1 VLRNNWLRVAEWA
14 PARLRE
20 VWPTACHYVVA
31 TPATTAMP
39 RKTRRSDAA
48 RDQLLKD
55 HYALVHHV
63 AHKLS
68 RRLSTE
74 ASYDDL
80 VSAGS
85 IGLMNAAENF
95 DAARG
100 IAFSTFAVPRIRGAI
115 LDDLRAQDRASRALR
130 PKARTLNAAREAVA
144 QRTCGTPTTRDVA
157 AQLGVNVETIWEW
170 DSQIDAA
177 RNVSIDQPTVAG
189 EDTASPWQFAA
200 PDEPMDEAVA
210 RESSADAVR
219 EALEQLPPRE
229 RQVLALY
236 YYEELTQAQIA
247 QVLGVTES
255 RVSQLRSQALTRLR
269 RNEPLRQA
277 SVA

>member
-1 VLRNNWLRVAEWA
+1 
-14 PARLRE
+14 
-20 VWPTACHYVVA
+20 
-31 TPATTAMP
+31 MP
-39 RKTRRSDAA
+39 RKIRRPDAA

-68 RRLSTE
+68 RKLSTE

-85 IGLMNAAENF
+85 VGLINAAENF
-95 DAARG
+95 DDSRG

-115 LDDLRAQDRASRALR
+115 LDDLRAQDRASRSLR
-130 PKARTLNAAREAVA
+130 PKARSLNAAREAVA

-177 RNVSIDQPTVAG
+177 RTASIDQPSASDDEG
-189 EDTASPWQFAA
+189 LSPWQFASQ
-200 PDEPMDEAVA
+200 DESMDEAVA
-210 RESSADAVR
+210 RESAAETVR
-219 EALEQLPPRE
+219 AALEALPPRE

-255 RVSQLRSQALTRLR
+255 RVSQLRSQALARLR

-277 SVA
+277 NVA